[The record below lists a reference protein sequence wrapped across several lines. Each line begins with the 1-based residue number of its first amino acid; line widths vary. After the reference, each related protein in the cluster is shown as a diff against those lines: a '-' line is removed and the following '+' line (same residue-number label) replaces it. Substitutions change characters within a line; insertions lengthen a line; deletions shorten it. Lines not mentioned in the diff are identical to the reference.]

1 MIKDKL
7 FQTPRECNLI
17 QKLFTGRR
25 EFTFFLGSAL
35 YETPTAEFV
44 FTGGWPAVVFREELL

>member
-25 EFTFFLGSAL
+25 EFAFFQGSAL
-35 YETPTAEFV
+35 NEAPTAEFV
-44 FTGGWPAVVFREELL
+44 LTGGWPAVVFREELL